1 MCRTGRFWAYEHAGI
16 KPDAISIAKSLAN
29 GIPMGAMLATDEMS
43 RGFEAG
49 SHATTFGGGALAS
62 AVARK
67 VIEIMLRDRLWERA
81 EINGGE
87 LIARLEDLRGE
98 MPDKIRD
105 VRGQG
110 LMIGVELV
118 SGAPEVWKE
127 LLNRGFICSLSHNVT
142 LRLLPALT
150 IARED
155 LDSFAKTLKSILK
168 GG

>member
-1 MCRTGRFWAYEHAGI
+1 
-16 KPDAISIAKSLAN
+16 
-29 GIPMGAMLATDEMS
+29 MGAMLATDEMS

-49 SHATTFGGGALAS
+49 SHATTFGRGALAS

-110 LMIGVELV
+110 LMIGG
-118 SGAPEVWKE
+118 GAGFRRARGLERTAEQGLYLQPGAITLPCAFCRRFRPLPGRIWTA
-127 LLNRGFICSLSHNVT
+127 LLKH
-142 LRLLPALT
+142 
-150 IARED
+150 
-155 LDSFAKTLKSILK
+155 
-168 GG
+168 

>member
-1 MCRTGRFWAYEHAGI
+1 
-16 KPDAISIAKSLAN
+16 
-29 GIPMGAMLATDEMS
+29 MGAMLATDEMS
-43 RGFEAG
+43 WGFKPA
-49 SHATTFGGGALAS
+49 AMPPLLGGALAS

-110 LMIGVELV
+110 LMIGG
-118 SGAPEVWKE
+118 GAGFRRARGLERTAEQGLYLQPE
-127 LLNRGFICSLSHNVT
+127 
-142 LRLLPALT
+142 P
-150 IARED
+150 
-155 LDSFAKTLKSILK
+155 
-168 GG
+168 